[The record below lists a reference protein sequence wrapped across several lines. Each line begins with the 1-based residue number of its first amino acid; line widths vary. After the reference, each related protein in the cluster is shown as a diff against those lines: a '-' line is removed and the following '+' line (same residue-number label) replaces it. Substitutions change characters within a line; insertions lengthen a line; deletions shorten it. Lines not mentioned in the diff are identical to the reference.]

1 MVHKAQLKTEY
12 ADDQNGMPQGIDV
25 KFNILELIIRMS
37 PLQHRL
43 QSSNQSHRVDIG
55 RSLIN
60 LTGQH
65 REVILIRT
73 ITANCLF
80 MYQWN

>member
-25 KFNILELIIRMS
+25 KFNIPELIIRMS

-65 REVILIRT
+65 REAILLLTVCSCISGT
-73 ITANCLF
+73 KH
-80 MYQWN
+80 